1 MNHKPVSLLFWV
13 VVCAVALI
21 ALGSFALSFV
31 ALLALATGNGIDPAL
46 GWIWPLIVDLSMV
59 IYTAAILVA
68 QLQRRGARLPI
79 ALTIFYAAV
88 TITGNLL
95 HAPADPVGWFV
106 AALPPVSLVLG
117 AEALRVMSRHI
128 IEHGAILSS
137 LAQLTGQEY
146 EARRRL
152 DTVSGQISTAQ
163 ARLEAIK
170 MDIQAGQTGQN
181 AATVTD
187 MNAARQALIETRR
200 GEVLARFR
208 AGEGVGDIAAALDVS
223 ARTVKRDIK
232 MLNGK
237 VGVAL

>member
-1 MNHKPVSLLFWV
+1 
-13 VVCAVALI
+13 
-21 ALGSFALSFV
+21 
-31 ALLALATGNGIDPAL
+31 
-46 GWIWPLIVDLSMV
+46 
-59 IYTAAILVA
+59 
-68 QLQRRGARLPI
+68 
-79 ALTIFYAAV
+79 
-88 TITGNLL
+88 
-95 HAPADPVGWFV
+95 VGWFV